1 MSSNS
6 ANKESL
12 KRIFSGFQNLS
23 KREKIEYLKY
33 LILVIERQ
41 SDKAE
46 KNRMIRFKNRLEK
59 VENNRLKSLK
69 TLEKQGV

>member
-1 MSSNS
+1 VSNG

-12 KRIFSGFQNLS
+12 KRIFSGFQTLS

-41 SDKAE
+41 SDLSE
-46 KNRMIRFKNRLEK
+46 KNRLIRFKNRLEK
-59 VENNRLKSLK
+59 LKIIALNC
-69 TLEKQGV
+69 

>member
-1 MSSNS
+1 LS
-6 ANKESL
+6 ANRESL

-23 KREKIEYLKY
+23 KTERIEYLKY

-41 SDKAE
+41 SNLSE
-46 KNRMIRFKNRLEK
+46 KTRLIRFKNRLERVK
-59 VENNRLKSLK
+59 NKSHKSLK